1 MKFQSKYFQLEHFYH
16 TWQKLVH
23 FLTSVSNTY
32 ISQMLSSNFYLVQ
45 TEAGDM
51 IRDVKSMLT
60 ISVHHLNK
68 EPFQPNPTELQ
79 FYSRYPGDLLA
90 FETVNIKDYLRP
102 MVASALLWYAQYI
115 GYPEMNISSEDPR
128 RSLKAG

>member
-1 MKFQSKYFQLEHFYH
+1 
-16 TWQKLVH
+16 
-23 FLTSVSNTY
+23 
-32 ISQMLSSNFYLVQ
+32 MLSSNFYLVQ
-45 TEAGDM
+45 TENGDM

-68 EPFQPNPTELQ
+68 ESFQPNPSELQ

-128 RSLKAG
+128 QSVKAR

>member
-1 MKFQSKYFQLEHFYH
+1 
-16 TWQKLVH
+16 
-23 FLTSVSNTY
+23 
-32 ISQMLSSNFYLVQ
+32 MLSSNFYLVQ

>member
-1 MKFQSKYFQLEHFYH
+1 
-16 TWQKLVH
+16 
-23 FLTSVSNTY
+23 
-32 ISQMLSSNFYLVQ
+32 
-45 TEAGDM
+45 M
-51 IRDVKSMLT
+51 IRDAKSMLA

-68 EPFQPNPTELQ
+68 ESFQPNPSELQ

-102 MVASALLWYAQYI
+102 LVASALLWYAQYI

-128 RSLKAG
+128 PSLKVG

>member
-1 MKFQSKYFQLEHFYH
+1 
-16 TWQKLVH
+16 
-23 FLTSVSNTY
+23 
-32 ISQMLSSNFYLVQ
+32 MLSSNFYLVQ
-45 TEAGDM
+45 TETGDM

-60 ISVHHLNK
+60 ISVHHLNN
-68 EPFQPNPTELQ
+68 EPFQPNPSELQ

-128 RSLKAG
+128 PSLKAG

>member
-1 MKFQSKYFQLEHFYH
+1 
-16 TWQKLVH
+16 
-23 FLTSVSNTY
+23 
-32 ISQMLSSNFYLVQ
+32 
-45 TEAGDM
+45 M

-60 ISVHHLNK
+60 ISVHHLNN
-68 EPFQPNPTELQ
+68 ESFQPNPAELQ

-128 RSLKAG
+128 PSLKAG

>member
-1 MKFQSKYFQLEHFYH
+1 
-16 TWQKLVH
+16 
-23 FLTSVSNTY
+23 
-32 ISQMLSSNFYLVQ
+32 
-45 TEAGDM
+45 M

-60 ISVHHLNK
+60 ISVHHLNN
-68 EPFQPNPTELQ
+68 EPFQPNPSELQ

-128 RSLKAG
+128 PSLKAG